1 MRFFQFK
8 FKQKKGCFLSQNMI
22 QANKPYNS
30 IYRFCDK
37 SFFVI
42 FTDNADGLCC
52 KLQQMCMKPRSLI
65 WAFDRGKSDEY
76 ATTRDTVLRVKK
88 LGSGQFAEVWLGR
101 EVKFVC
107 LLKVRNTNRIM
118 QIRNVGEKSTSL
130 SISLT
135 ARSIGSIYLNINVCM
150 ISAN

>member
-1 MRFFQFK
+1 
-8 FKQKKGCFLSQNMI
+8 
-22 QANKPYNS
+22 
-30 IYRFCDK
+30 
-37 SFFVI
+37 
-42 FTDNADGLCC
+42 
-52 KLQQMCMKPRSLI
+52 MCMKPRSLI

-107 LLKVRNTNRIM
+107 LLKVRKTNHIM

-130 SISLT
+130 FISFT
-135 ARSIGSIYLNINVCM
+135 AKSIGSSYLNINVCM

>member
-1 MRFFQFK
+1 
-8 FKQKKGCFLSQNMI
+8 
-22 QANKPYNS
+22 
-30 IYRFCDK
+30 
-37 SFFVI
+37 
-42 FTDNADGLCC
+42 
-52 KLQQMCMKPRSLI
+52 MCMKPRSLI

-107 LLKVRNTNRIM
+107 LLKVRNTNHIM